1 MITLAAIRPADRGMR
16 RHLVPPHNHPHSGET
31 RWLAAE
37 SAIVRNSQGIP
48 VALLGVTRDITHH
61 KQAEQAL
68 AERNAQLALAGQA
81 ALVGS
86 YVYDVSKSTMQVA
99 QGYEIGRAH
108 V

>member
-37 SAIVRNSQGIP
+37 SAILRNSQGNP
-48 VALLGVTRDITHH
+48 VGLLGVTRDITHH

-68 AERNAQLALAGQA
+68 AERNAQLALAGRA

-86 YVYDVSKSTMQVA
+86 YVYDVSKGTMQV
-99 QGYEIGRAH
+99 
-108 V
+108 